1 MDLESL
7 PEELR
12 ELARRQLATGRYKTL
27 ADLLGEALRVHGE
40 QEAYFE
46 ANRDE
51 FRERIARGVAQA
63 ERGELRDGEAA
74 MADIARHID
83 ERRRRGA

>member
-1 MDLESL
+1 MDLETL
-7 PEELR
+7 PKELQ
-12 ELARRQLATGRYKTL
+12 ELARKQLATGRYTTL
-27 ADLLGEALRVHGE
+27 ADLIGEALRAHCE

-51 FRERIARGVAQA
+51 FRERIVRGVAQA
-63 ERGELRDGEAA
+63 ERGELRDGEQA
-74 MADIARHID
+74 MADIAQRID

>member
-1 MDLESL
+1 MNLENLPKEIQDLAQ
-7 PEELR
+7 R
-12 ELARRQLATGRYKTL
+12 ELATGRYATL
-27 ADLLGEALRVHGE
+27 GDLICEALRAHCE
-40 QEAYFE
+40 QEAFLD

-63 ERGELRDGEAA
+63 ERGELRDG
-74 MADIARHID
+74 DSVLTDLSHRIA